1 MGQRRAVAR
10 LLATG
15 AVLTGLFLMHG
26 ARLTAG
32 GCHDAGGMAPLAA
45 GMTVA
50 AAPPELGHVA
60 HLVPASS
67 MPGAGGDAR
76 ASCVSTAPRPVDAAV
91 VGLLLTGVVAPRPGE
106 RGGRGVPAWRE
117 GRRRAPPRASA
128 LLVSLGVS
136 RT

>member
-32 GCHDAGGMAPLAA
+32 GCHDAGGMAPP
-45 GMTVA
+45 A
-50 AAPPELGHVA
+50 AAVPGPGLVS

-67 MPGAGGDAR
+67 MPGAGGGAQ
-76 ASCVSTAPRPVDAAV
+76 ASCVSTAPRPGDAAV
-91 VGLLLTGVVAPRPGE
+91 VGLVLVGVVAPRPD
-106 RGGRGVPAWRE
+106 RGGRAVPAAWRE
-117 GRRRAPPRASA
+117 GRRRAPPRGSA